1 MTQSGAIIS
10 YYEKNLLV
18 MPMTSKTKPKKEQ
31 EYKDIITYEPRGLK
45 IVDDEK
51 GLQILKDPN
60 LFPIIAILRKKP
72 MTVKEIEAA
81 YSEEAKKHDTHA
93 PKSDKTIY
101 RYLKTL
107 EEAGL
112 VTPAGQRVVIGKT
125 ATETLFSRTA
135 HIFLTTAEESKWWDS
150 KEGQEFVSKIGNP
163 VGYNLGDY
171 EPNIE
176 CLTKFM
182 ARLDSAKEKELTN
195 LAAAEDKQ
203 LISQLSGK
211 DWHHITKLLYYV
223 SLFSVFLKE
232 PKYIED
238 LRRCFKKRKKKR
250 ST

>member
-10 YYEKNLLV
+10 YYEKNILV
-18 MPMTSKTKPKKEQ
+18 MPTTPKTKPKKQQ
-31 EYKDIITYEPRGLK
+31 EYKDIITYEPLGLK

-51 GLQILKDPN
+51 SLQILKDPN
-60 LFPIIAILRKKP
+60 LFPIIAILRKQP
-72 MTVKEIEAA
+72 MTVKEIESA
-81 YSEEAKKHDTHA
+81 YSEEAKKHDTHE

-107 EEAGL
+107 EDAGL

-135 HIFLTTAEESKWWDS
+135 HIFLTIAEESKWWGS
-150 KEGQEFVSKIGNP
+150 KDGQEFVKKIGFP

-171 EPNIE
+171 EPSIE

-182 ARLDSAKEKELTN
+182 VRLDNARETEFAN
-195 LAAAEDKQ
+195 LAAAEDAQ

-211 DWHHITKLLYYV
+211 DWHHITKLLFYIG
-223 SLFSVFLKE
+223 LFSVFLKQPE
-232 PKYIED
+232 LIED
-238 LRRCFKKRKKKR
+238 LRRCFKKRRKKK
-250 ST
+250 SK